1 MIYEMLDDVL
11 RALEH
16 TIELMQDANVD
27 ASVVSLLEDAKEA
40 LEDQHDEID
49 DSDD

>member
-1 MIYEMLDDVL
+1 MIYGMLDDVL

-27 ASVVSLLEDAKEA
+27 SSVVLLLEDAKEA
-40 LEDQHDEID
+40 LEDQRAEEQDGE
-49 DSDD
+49 